1 LSSYSS
7 CDGALYRF
15 DRMCPIGR
23 TYLIVRTYWV
33 DRSGRIGHYRFVR
46 IGHYRFVRIDHY
58 RFVRS
63 CQIGS
68 GLIEHYRFARIPHQN
83 PIQNQIVLAPQTR

>member
-1 LSSYSS
+1 
-7 CDGALYRF
+7 
-15 DRMCPIGR
+15 MCPIGR
-23 TYLIVRTYWV
+23 TYLIVQTYWV
-33 DRSGRIGHYRFVR
+33 DRSGR